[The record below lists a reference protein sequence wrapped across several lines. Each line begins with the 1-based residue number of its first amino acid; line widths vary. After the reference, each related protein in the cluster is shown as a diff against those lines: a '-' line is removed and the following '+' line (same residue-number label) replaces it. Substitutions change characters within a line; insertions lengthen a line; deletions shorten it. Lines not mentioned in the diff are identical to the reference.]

1 MQADLKVNPAVWS
14 KLTDEA
20 KGLMT
25 ALLNKNPK
33 YVLYLCC
40 RMAVQQLLVSLL
52 LRALV

>member
-1 MQADLKVNPAVWS
+1 MHIRTHAISHLQADLKVNPAVWG

-33 YVLYLCC
+33 
-40 RMAVQQLLVSLL
+40 
-52 LRALV
+52 